1 MTDIAINEALFD
13 DVGKS
18 ASYITFYPHRG
29 NDDRVEGR
37 TDGREDMTSKE
48 ISQRLKDAGFESEH
62 THWWRIWDDYDYHND
77 IHNEICDFTK
87 TKDKDNIL
95 DAVFIPAYSAETL
108 FEWLRENENLY
119 LSDSDGIFGFRIVGF
134 KPTSSIYKT
143 NLADMFGEAVI
154 WIESNTQADRE
165 ANGIKEQS

>member
-1 MTDIAINEALFD
+1 
-13 DVGKS
+13 
-18 ASYITFYPHRG
+18 
-29 NDDRVEGR
+29 
-37 TDGREDMTSKE
+37 MTSKE
-48 ISQRLKDAGFESEH
+48 ISQRLLDAGYSVE
-62 THWWRIWDDYDYHND
+62 TPHNWVQLNCLD
-77 IHNEICDFTK
+77 GNGDWTTDWIIVTDAELHMIGEDNMQG
-87 TKDKDNIL
+87 DKY
-95 DAVFIPAYSAETL
+95 PAYSAETL

-119 LSDSDGIFGFRIVGF
+119 LSDSDSNFGFRIVGF